1 MTLLAEIG
9 EAVRGAI
16 EDDVF
21 PLATLHVGTD
31 VIGEYGETTT
41 TFVDHATTG
50 FVADWEAAIALRRGY
65 DANTAKIVL
74 VQNDA
79 MPKPKL
85 GDKITATRPILE
97 TTETYRVTDVTSDPA
112 DATWQVAGVRTE
124 AVGDEEVVDPT
135 SYFGSSYFG

>member
-21 PLATLHVGTD
+21 PLATLHVATD
-31 VIGEYGETTT
+31 TIGEYGETIT

-65 DANTAKIVL
+65 DANTAKVVL
-74 VQNDA
+74 VQNDT

-85 GDKITATRPILE
+85 GDKVTITRPIIG
-97 TTETYRVTDVTSDPA
+97 TTEVYRVTHETSDPA
-112 DATWQVAGVRTE
+112 DATWQVAGVK
-124 AVGDEEVVDPT
+124 V
-135 SYFGSSYFG
+135 